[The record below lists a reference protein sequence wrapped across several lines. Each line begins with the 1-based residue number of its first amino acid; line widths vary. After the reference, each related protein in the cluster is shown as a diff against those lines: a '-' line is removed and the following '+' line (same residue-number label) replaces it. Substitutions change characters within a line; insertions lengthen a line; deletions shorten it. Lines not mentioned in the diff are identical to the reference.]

1 MVNVFDADANKFIDA
16 LKVELKE
23 FPKIAAPQWAMFV
36 KTSVS
41 KEKSPTQEDFWHIR
55 TASILRYI
63 YVHGPK
69 GVSRLRTKYGSR
81 KNRGTRQEKAFKGS
95 GKIIRVI
102 MQQLEDEG
110 LLKKVMRGKRKGR
123 ELTPKAMKL
132 MDNTAYKVIKNDKK

>member
-1 MVNVFDADANKFIDA
+1 MVNVFDADSNSFIDA
-16 LKVELKE
+16 LKVELKNL
-23 FPKIAAPQWAMFV
+23 PKIVAPEWVKFV

-41 KEKSPTQEDFWHIR
+41 KERAPLQDDFWHIR

-63 YVHGPK
+63 YIHGPK

-81 KNRGTRQEKAFKGS
+81 KNRGSRQEKTFRGS

-102 MQQLEDEG
+102 LQQLESEG

-123 ELTPKAMKL
+123 ELTPKATKL
-132 MDNTAYKVIKNDKK
+132 MDNVAYKVIKK